1 MPIVSLLVI
10 LLIVGAVVAV
20 TAIVLIAQSVLRPP
34 RMSDGKA
41 LWLLRRLSPVDLGLA
56 FEETSFRVGEGVPL
70 RLAAWWIPAAGSS
83 DRCVVLIH
91 GYADAKVG
99 AIAWAPAWHALG
111 FHVLALDLRAHGE
124 SDGLY
129 CTGGWFE
136 RQDVSAAINQLHAER
151 PDQTRKIVLFG
162 ASFGAAVAAATA
174 ALRDDVAAVV
184 LDSPYGDFTHAAMR
198 QMERLGTPGRIF
210 QRAGLWLAGRIAGAN
225 LAGVRPADAIAGLRC
240 PVMVIQ
246 SENDPTLSAADAQL
260 IREALAARRP
270 PRPGDRVWRVEGV
283 GHLLALAVDPM
294 HYQKELADF
303 LEAAGVLQQF
313 KGSSRESSV

>member
-1 MPIVSLLVI
+1 MASLLVI
-10 LLIVGAVVAV
+10 LLIVGFVVAVVAV
-20 TAIVLIAQSVLRPP
+20 VLIAQSVLRPP
-34 RMSDGKA
+34 RMNDGKA
-41 LWLLRRLSPVDLGLA
+41 LWLLRRLSPADLGLA
-56 FEETSFRVGEGVPL
+56 FEETSFQVGEGVPL
-70 RLAAWWIPAAGSS
+70 RLAGWWIPAARSS

-136 RQDVSAAINQLHAER
+136 RHDVSAAINQLCAER
-151 PDQTRKIVLFG
+151 PEQTRKVVLFG

-184 LDSPYGDFTHAAMR
+184 LDSPYADFADAAMR

-210 QRAGLWLAGRIAGAN
+210 QRAGLWLAGRIAGAD
-225 LAGVRPADAIAGLRC
+225 LAAVRPAEAIAAVRC

-246 SENDPTLSAADAQL
+246 SENDPTLSASDAQM
-260 IREALAARRP
+260 IRDALAARLP
-270 PRPGDRVWRVEGV
+270 PRPGDRVWRIEGA
-283 GHLLALAVDPM
+283 GHLLALAADPVR
-294 HYQKELADF
+294 YQKELADF
-303 LEAAGVLQQF
+303 LEAAEVLQQF
-313 KGSSRESSV
+313 TGSSRGSSV